1 MHKLIEHLEAAG
13 LNPVVIDED
22 TVFPAMSPFLP
33 GTFIQY
39 AWDSTSLGYLKR
51 CPRLYE
57 YCIIEG
63 YEEKEESIHLRF
75 GIEVHAS
82 YANYEVLR
90 ASDYSHE
97 DAVSSTVYNLL

>member
-1 MHKLIEHLEAAG
+1 MNELIEHLEAVG
-13 LNPVVIDED
+13 LHPVVIDED
-22 TVFPAMSPFLP
+22 TVIPPLSPFLP
-33 GTFIQY
+33 GTCIQY

-57 YCIIEG
+57 YHILLG

-82 YANYEVLR
+82 YADYEQIIATG
-90 ASDYSHE
+90 ASHD
-97 DAVSSTVYNLL
+97 DAVCVTVFN

>member
-1 MHKLIEHLEAAG
+1 MHKLIEHLEVAG

-33 GTFIQY
+33 GTNIQY

-57 YCIIEG
+57 YNILLG

-75 GIEVHAS
+75 GIEVHS
-82 YANYEVLR
+82 SFANYEIAL
-90 ASDYSHE
+90 AEGMSHDE
-97 DAVSSTVYNLL
+97 AVAK